1 MKIAILSSS
10 RADYGIYRN
19 LLKLMSKD
27 ERFDLTIIVFGM
39 HLQSKYGKTINMIKE
54 DNFGVIDTVDGMPIN
69 DSIKDISSGYGQLII
84 NFSNY
89 WNENKFD
96 CVFALGD
103 RFEMSAAVQS
113 GIPFEINFAHIHGG
127 ETTTGSLDNIYRHQ
141 ISLASKIHF
150 TSTSTFS
157 KRVSKI
163 VGTSKNI
170 YDVGSLSLENLNLN
184 KLPSWNKVC
193 KIFNIPNVPF
203 ILVTFH
209 PETVAIQQNINF
221 IKVIENSLKT
231 ISNKIHVLITQT
243 NADAAGNLYR
253 EMIINLKKQ
262 NSTSIS
268 IVENFGKDN
277 YFSAMRNSNF
287 LLGNT
292 SSGIIEA
299 ASFNKYV
306 VNVGNR
312 QKGRFKSGNVVD
324 VLFNEKKIVETAF
337 DLLTKDDFNGSN
349 VYKKENTSVE
359 IINIIQKFI
368 NND

>member
-1 MKIAILSSS
+1 M
-10 RADYGIYRN
+10 
-19 LLKLMSKD
+19 
-27 ERFDLTIIVFGM
+27 
-39 HLQSKYGKTINMIKE
+39 
-54 DNFGVIDTVDGMPIN
+54 
-69 DSIKDISSGYGQLII
+69 
-84 NFSNY
+84 
-89 WNENKFD
+89 
-96 CVFALGD
+96 
-103 RFEMSAAVQS
+103 
-113 GIPFEINFAHIHGG
+113 
-127 ETTTGSLDNIYRHQ
+127 
-141 ISLASKIHF
+141 
-150 TSTSTFS
+150 
-157 KRVSKI
+157 
-163 VGTSKNI
+163 
-170 YDVGSLSLENLNLN
+170 
-184 KLPSWNKVC
+184 
-193 KIFNIPNVPF
+193 
-203 ILVTFH
+203 
-209 PETVAIQQNINF
+209 AIQQNINF